1 MPAPPPP
8 RSRNINPELTER
20 ARAWRPEA
28 YVEILDGRAWL
39 DVGGLRFDLGHTM
52 RTARA
57 ELERQIDW
65 FTKALASARDT

>member
-1 MPAPPPP
+1 MPIPPT
-8 RSRNINPELTER
+8 RVRTIHPELTAR

-28 YVEILDGRAWL
+28 FVEILDGRAWL
-39 DVGGLRFDLGHTM
+39 DVGGLRFDLGHTT

-65 FTKALASARDT
+65 FTKALASARDV